1 MRRSPP
7 RRPAKPRTSPAV
19 LDHINPSA
27 AGIDCGASEHVVA
40 VPPDRDADPVQTFPT
55 FTGDLERLAD
65 WLTAC
70 RITSVAM
77 EATGIYWIPIFE
89 ILEARGFQV
98 SLVNARHVKN
108 VPGRKSDVSDSE
120 WIRDLHI
127 MGLLRASFR
136 PTDDI
141 VVLRAYMRHR
151 ASLVEGASAHVQRMQ
166 KALVQMNVQL
176 TLVVTDITGQT
187 GMRIL
192 RDIVAGHT
200 DPLTLAQH
208 RDRRCNA
215 SKAEIAA
222 ALTGNYR
229 PEHRF
234 SLQQPLQLYDVHQE
248 QIAACDVAVQ
258 TCLNALTRAMPAPS
272 TPLPPPRIRLTT
284 RDNEPTFD
292 ARTPLHQLTGADLSQ
307 IDGIGP
313 YTALRR
319 ITEIGTDMS
328 RWPTEQHFT
337 SWLTLAPRNKISGG
351 RLLSSQTQPSA
362 NRAASLLR
370 VAAMSLGRGST
381 ALGAFY
387 RRLAARTGTAKAI
400 TATARKLAILVYRTL
415 KGELRYQDP
424 GADAYDAQHHA
435 QLLRRLRS
443 RASKMG
449 FALVDLQTGELLESA
464 VS

>member
-1 MRRSPP
+1 M
-7 RRPAKPRTSPAV
+7 SPAV
-19 LDHINPSA
+19 LEHLNPNA

-40 VPPDRDADPVQTFPT
+40 VPPDRDGAPVQTFRT

-65 WLTAC
+65 WLHAC
-70 RITSVAM
+70 HVTSVAM
-77 EATGIYWIPIFE
+77 EATGVYWIPIFE
-89 ILEARGFQV
+89 ILETRGFQV

-127 MGLLRASFR
+127 MGLLRGSFR
-136 PTDDI
+136 PTDAI
-141 VVLRAYMRHR
+141 VVLRSYLRHR
-151 ASLVEGASAHVQRMQ
+151 ATLVEGASAHVQRLQ
-166 KALVQMNVQL
+166 KALVQMNLQL
-176 TLVVTDITGQT
+176 PLVVADITGQT

-192 RDIVAGHT
+192 RDIVAGQT
-200 DPLTLAQH
+200 DPLALARH

-215 SKAEIAA
+215 TEAEIAA
-222 ALTGNYR
+222 ALTGHYR
-229 PEHRF
+229 PEHLF
-234 SLQQPLQLYDVHQE
+234 SLQQHLELYDLHQA
-248 QIAACDVAVQ
+248 QIAACDGAIER
-258 TCLNALTRAMPAPS
+258 CLDQLTSALPAPAS
-272 TPLPPPRIRLTT
+272 PLSPPRT
-284 RDNEPTFD
+284 RFTSRGNEPGFD
-292 ARTPLHQLTGADLSQ
+292 VRTPLHQLTGTDLSQ

-313 YTALRR
+313 YTALRV
-319 ITEIGTDMS
+319 IAEIGTDMS

-370 VAAMSLGRGST
+370 VAAMSLGRGQT

-387 RRLAARTGTAKAI
+387 RRLAARVGKAKAI
-400 TATARKLAILVYRTL
+400 TATARKLAILVYRAL
-415 KGELRYQDP
+415 KGDLVYHDP
-424 GADAYDAQHHA
+424 GADAYDAQHRT

-449 FALVDLQTGELLESA
+449 FALVDLQTGDLLESA